1 MKKQRY
7 LYADSALINRLN
19 ENHRKRT
26 DQGKHVSLVMD
37 KKNIFCFVLPLIL
50 TACIAAPKPRKQV
63 VSETEYQIDFEYKIV
78 PNPCDLSWFTCI
90 YEPTKKAALRKVHPN
105 KGT

>member
-1 MKKQRY
+1 M
-7 LYADSALINRLN
+7 

-37 KKNIFCFVLPLIL
+37 KKNIFVLPLML
-50 TACIAAPKPRKQV
+50 TACITAPKSRKQV

-78 PNPCDLSWFTCI
+78 PNPCDLSWFTCT
-90 YEPTKKAALRKVHPN
+90 YGPTKKAALRREKSRTRAN
-105 KGT
+105 